1 MYWEVDP
8 STATVTD
15 VRRLV
20 AEAMDSMPRRIRVA
34 VTIVEPAL
42 TTGGG
47 WATMK
52 ATKYKYNGPWGRRNA
67 VAWRILI
74 TRRSLFL
81 PRTELMDLIK
91 HEIGHGLLWDVK
103 AAHGVEFKAFCK
115 RHSMSLWIPPSDCW
129 LAKLR
134 WRTWKQG
141 DFVHQVTAT
150 LRFRIDY

>member
-1 MYWEVDP
+1 MYWEVNP
-8 STATVTD
+8 GEATVSD

-34 VTIVEPAL
+34 VTIIERAL

-52 ATKYKYNGPWGRRNA
+52 VTKCAGPWGRRKA
-67 VAWRILI
+67 VAWRII
-74 TRRSLFL
+74 IPRRSLFL
-81 PRTELMDLIK
+81 PRIELMDLIK
-91 HEIGHGLLWDVK
+91 HEIGHGLLCDVK
-103 AAHGVEFKAFCK
+103 AAHGAEFKAFCK
-115 RHSMSLWIPPSDCW
+115 RHGMSLWIPPEDCH
-129 LAKLR
+129 LADLR
-134 WRTWKQG
+134 WRAWKQG